1 MRLQQKIWK
10 YTQNSLLFSVQ
21 SEQLTRLKGSVTAFL
36 TAARYELH
44 ENTQLMIYF
53 SFSQVPARW
62 RKRAATLCDIFISS
76 VAFNWFTDTHRI
88 FQIGMRKVSFSQLL
102 CPLCSQEQ
110 VDHTL
115 SMQTLSTYLWY
126 LISLFSEVPFTSVV
140 WESTMSTLLVW
151 SWLDYCLVAG
161 CQGWAWEELI

>member
-44 ENTQLMIYF
+44 ENT
-53 SFSQVPARW
+53 
-62 RKRAATLCDIFISS
+62 AAHDLFLLQPSPCKVEEESCYLVWHFISS
-76 VAFNWFTDTHRI
+76 VAFDWFTDTHRI

-151 SWLDYCLVAG
+151 SWLDYRLVAG